1 MSKHPDV
8 YVPNSAPNGSHPPA
22 SSYHA
27 RSYYRA
33 PTVDEA
39 LRYTPLTSIVPFSP
53 DILTYPTTAS
63 PQRPDLLANTKDH
76 DLRRR
81 TRAFQQVLDQAADSS
96 QQRSHVLDTTL
107 LKLSELL
114 KPEKLTEYKFARPP
128 SAPASQTRQTQPRNA
143 HVPQQSP
150 SNKLRSFSKMALD
163 RSDIA
168 FRYPTPT
175 ESPPPKPIHMT
186 LAPTVVTKP
195 ETPQPVVSQTNGV
208 SSTPAPTP
216 VSIFKPSV
224 MIRVGPTPRET
235 PKQTPVAASNGI
247 PVQNQNQAT
256 YQQNGH
262 MVVQN
267 GPTILIPASQV
278 STQRSEWQEFPEI
291 DRHIAAGV
299 RKPKRKRDTEDD
311 GRIDLPV
318 DRQRKAD
325 VALQALESTLD
336 DIFEAEEQQGSSNYA
351 VYFVQSAYN
360 QADTPVLTKY
370 AQEKMDSAIKK
381 AVDSKRFEE
390 MDMDQLVRA
399 EKLLGST
406 ASCIEALDLSV
417 AGDAESDMVQDWI
430 GRLELAENG
439 LRGGKVLL
447 RIMTAG
453 REETQLYS
461 EDILTTLLR
470 SVEQVIETVIV
481 PVTLARNKDSSAIF
495 KKYTTNRKALDPL
508 VITCGRV
515 LRLLGDLISKVD
527 IADMVVHKVESLV
540 STLIF
545 VDNAHVEKD
554 SALGTQ
560 RFEAFRRTSMDCL
573 AKIYARHPSH
583 RADIIN
589 KILSSLGD
597 LGANRHGA
605 RQYKLAEGKPIHL
618 VSALLMR
625 LVQSSGARSSKNLRK
640 SKLKEAVVDDDS
652 DVDMDDDSF
661 SDTPRPIKKPIS
673 SDLEVE
679 ETMADDDA
687 AKDLRSL
694 ADPLQQSADADA
706 SYIINWI
713 VNQALTSTKTGES
726 PYRNLIEIFT
736 LDFLAV
742 LGFPDW
748 PAAETLLTRLLFR
761 LVQIIKDEKQ
771 LVTAKSMSLELMGMM
786 GAGITDLNSYIRKA
800 CEAGH
805 AGQAHLTSELIEIAN
820 MLINA
825 NKNADQEPVQELISF
840 RGPYRVVIEYLQ
852 SQGLHNLQTQSA
864 HGYMLTRWAE
874 DVLKYLQNS
883 EGGLE
888 VELCLRLRNTT
899 IDPSWLRREF
909 DAIDTSISAQQARL
923 ASSIAM
929 HFCQYLPTIM
939 NSLFSFMINSQSTL
953 QSKSMKSFSSLL
965 AKDPAIL
972 DRSPAILQNII
983 SCTQNKGPGVR
994 KDALGL
1000 LAECLLLKPS
1010 LEKQAYVRI
1019 IEMTS
1024 DRDSTQVRKNSMKI
1038 LKEIYLRNT
1047 DDQAM
1052 QSAIAAALMTRV
1064 KDEDDNVADLARQS
1078 FEDLWITPFHASS
1091 MDTVRREIALKK
1103 QVALIVRTIRYGETA
1118 ITVLGIVLRKVLAP
1132 DSKSR
1137 AADAEVCKVMV
1148 GYMFDEIIDDD
1159 QDPRRPPQSHVAEA
1173 LAVFAQSE
1181 PNLFTVQQLELLVPY
1196 LQNLTTAN
1204 LPLFRSA
1211 ISILCHVI
1219 PSLPSVEEKL
1229 LLEVQGRIL
1238 AVLTVLPSAA
1248 EISGCASCLKIL
1260 HTMLPG
1266 NQKLIKIFISVL
1278 NNLNGKK
1285 NTNLVEPRPQDK
1297 ELNQITKLL
1306 IIAGQFGKL
1315 CDVEEQAEE
1324 FRAKFTWWTGKL
1336 VSSLILDI
1344 ICKFTNVKTCPPTIR
1359 ETALESVAAICQGW
1373 PQHYLRNDVGKLFEL
1388 VFINEDLRL
1397 KRIVLEGF
1405 LLFFTQEEKRSD
1417 TGAEVKV
1424 GAGAEKGQE
1433 RLQTSFLGNSN
1444 DAGATTIKQK
1454 FLPQITRLAFNYT
1467 DDIAVIATKII
1478 VSISSQGLAHPKE
1491 YGATLIA
1498 LETSNNSEIARV
1510 AFEAHSTLMS
1520 QRGSGLDKE
1529 NIQGVQKAFEY
1540 QKDILHDIRGV
1551 TIGPTPGN
1559 SASTKVTP
1567 KLGPL
1572 FAALYM
1578 PTNSQAQ
1585 KKLLTRLSARIDF
1598 ELNSLD
1604 ATEDKPY
1611 AVIFARF
1618 VLENVAFVEY
1628 TQMDALIH
1636 AISLLEKLVIQTTG
1650 TVVAHAI
1657 EKEILKIGLEESSQQ
1672 APVVPSSQSF
1682 MPSQQFVQEPQ
1693 LPQEPE
1699 LTIEPARLR
1708 KLAAASMILFMAWE
1722 TRTHLRQAYNLHKTK
1737 KEAKAPEKG
1746 NKAPQ
1751 KNNLITGE
1759 KFLDKISAI
1768 MSSLQDQESQVTM
1781 CKNFAELLSVD
1792 HEVKIADEDDIE
1804 GGGDGYETP
1813 NEEQETASNPS
1824 SAGKGRKGRGSVTAG
1839 TPSAKRKRNSMA
1851 GNTPKKARGR
1861 PALYG
1866 KKKTSSAS
1874 LDEEVWN

>member
-1 MSKHPDV
+1 MSQYPDV
-8 YVPNSAPNGSHPPA
+8 YVPNSAPNGLHPPTT
-22 SSYHA
+22 SYQA
-27 RSYYRA
+27 RVYRA

-53 DILTYPTTAS
+53 DILTYPSTAL
-63 PQRPDLLANTKDH
+63 PQHPDLLANTKDH

-81 TRAFQQVLDQAADSS
+81 TKALQQVLDQAADNS
-96 QQRSHVLDTTL
+96 QPRSDVLNTTL

-114 KPEKLTEYKFARPP
+114 KPEKLAEYKFARP
-128 SAPASQTRQTQPRNA
+128 SPASSTPQTRQPQQRNA
-143 HVPQQSP
+143 HVPQHSP
-150 SNKLRSFSKMALD
+150 SYKLRPFSKMALD

-175 ESPPPKPIHMT
+175 ESPPPNGAHQIPTPHTVSKPKI
-186 LAPTVVTKP
+186 
-195 ETPQPVVSQTNGV
+195 PQPVVNHTSGI
-208 SSTPAPTP
+208 SSTPARSP
-216 VSIFKPSV
+216 IFKPSV
-224 MIRVGPTPRET
+224 MIRAKSPPQET
-235 PKQTPVAASNGI
+235 QKQAPVAASNSI
-247 PVQNQNQAT
+247 PVQNQAA
-256 YQQNGH
+256 YQHNGH
-262 MVVQN
+262 VAVQN
-267 GPTILIPASQV
+267 GPTILIPASRT
-278 STQRSEWQEFPEI
+278 SSQRNDWQEFPDI

-311 GRIDLPV
+311 GRVDLQV
-318 DRQRKAD
+318 NQQRKAD
-325 VALQALESTLD
+325 AALQALESTLD
-336 DIFEAEEQQGSSNYA
+336 DIFEAEDQPESSNYA
-351 VYFVQSAYN
+351 VYFVQSAHN
-360 QADTPVLTKY
+360 QADTPVLTKH
-370 AQEKMDSAIKK
+370 AQEKMDSAMKK
-381 AVDSKRFEE
+381 AVDSKRFDEF
-390 MDMDQLVRA
+390 DMDQLIRA
-399 EKLLGST
+399 EKLCGST
-406 ASCIEALDLSV
+406 ASCIEALDLSIS
-417 AGDAESDMVQDWI
+417 GDAEADAIADWI
-430 GRLELAENG
+430 QRLELAENG

-470 SVEQVIETVIV
+470 SVEQVIETVVI
-481 PVTLARNKDSSAIF
+481 PVTVARSKDSSALF
-495 KKYTTNRKALDPL
+495 KKYTTNRKALDPV
-508 VITCGRV
+508 VITCSRV

-583 RADIIN
+583 RPDIIN
-589 KILSSLGD
+589 KVLSSLGD

-605 RQYKLAEGKPIHL
+605 RQYKLAEGKPIQL

-625 LVQSSGARSSKNLRK
+625 LVQSSGARSNKNSRK
-640 SKLKEAVVDDDS
+640 SKLKEVVVNDDS
-652 DVDMDDDSF
+652 DADADMDDDDSS
-661 SDTPRPIKKPIS
+661 SDTPRPKKKPLS
-673 SDLEVE
+673 RDLEVE
-679 ETMADDDA
+679 ESMPEDDA
-687 AKDLRSL
+687 AMDLRALSE
-694 ADPLQQSADADA
+694 PLQQSADADA
-706 SYIINWI
+706 RYIINWI

-736 LDFLAV
+736 ADFLSV

-771 LVTAKSMSLELMGMM
+771 SVNAKSMSLELMGMM

-800 CEAGH
+800 CETAN
-805 AGQAHLTSELIEIAN
+805 AGQAHLTSELIEVAN
-820 MLINA
+820 MLMNI
-825 NKNADQEPVQELISF
+825 NKNPDQEPAHELISF
-840 RGPYRVVIEYLQ
+840 RGPYRVVVEFLQ

-864 HGYMLTRWAE
+864 HGYIMTRWAE
-874 DVLKYLQNS
+874 DVLKRVSTS
-883 EGGLE
+883 ESGFEL
-888 VELCLRLRNTT
+888 ELCLRLRNTT
-899 IDPSWLRREF
+899 IDPSWLRKEF
-909 DAIDTSISAQQARL
+909 DAIDISISSQQARL
-923 ASSIAM
+923 ASSIVV

-953 QSKSMKSFSSLL
+953 QSKSMKSFSNLL

-1091 MDTVRREIALKK
+1091 MDSVRREIALKK

-1132 DSKSR
+1132 ESKSR
-1137 AADAEVCKVMV
+1137 AADAAVCKDMV

-1159 QDPRRPPQSHVAEA
+1159 QDPKRPSQSHVAEA

-1229 LLEVQGRIL
+1229 LLDVQARIL

-1266 NQKLIKIFISVL
+1266 NNKLIKIFISVL
-1278 NNLNGKK
+1278 TNLNGKK
-1285 NTNLVEPRPQDK
+1285 GTNLVQPPASEK

-1315 CDVEEQAEE
+1315 CDVEDQAEE

-1344 ICKFTNVKTCPPTIR
+1344 ICQFTNIKTCPPAIR

-1373 PQHYLRNDVGKLFEL
+1373 PQHYLRHDVGKLFEL

-1405 LLFFTQEEKRSD
+1405 LLFFRQEEKRSE

-1433 RLQTSFLGNSN
+1433 RLQTSFIGSSN

-1454 FLPQITRLAFNYT
+1454 FLPQITRLAFNFT

-1498 LETSNNSEIARV
+1498 LETSNNAEIAKV

-1551 TIGPTPGN
+1551 TVGPTPGN
-1559 SASTKVTP
+1559 SAGTKVTP

-1572 FAALYM
+1572 FAALHM

-1585 KKLLTRLSARIDF
+1585 RKLLTRLSARIDF

-1604 ATEDKPY
+1604 TTGDEPH

-1628 TQMDALIH
+1628 SHMDALLH

-1657 EKEILKIGLEESSQQ
+1657 EKEILKIGIDENREQV
-1672 APVVPSSQSF
+1672 PVDPSSQSF
-1682 MPSQQFVQEPQ
+1682 MTSQQSTIEPQ
-1693 LPQEPE
+1693 IPQESE

-1722 TRTHLRQAYNLHKTK
+1722 TRTHLRQAYSLQKTK

-1768 MSSLQDQESQVTM
+1768 MGSLQDQDSQLTM

-1792 HEVKIADEDDIE
+1792 HEVKVADEDDV
-1804 GGGDGYETP
+1804 GVVGDGYETP

-1824 SAGKGRKGRGSVTAG
+1824 STGKGRKRRGSFSAG

-1851 GNTPKKARGR
+1851 GNTPKKAKGR
-1861 PALYG
+1861 PSLIG
-1866 KKKTSSAS
+1866 KKKASSAS
-1874 LDEEVWN
+1874 LDEKD